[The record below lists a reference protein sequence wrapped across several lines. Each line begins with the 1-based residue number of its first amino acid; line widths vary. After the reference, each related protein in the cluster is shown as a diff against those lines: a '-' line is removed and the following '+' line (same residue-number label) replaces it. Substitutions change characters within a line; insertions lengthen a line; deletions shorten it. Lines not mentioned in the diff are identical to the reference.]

1 MLEKNTQ
8 SLLREITSLRTRI
21 QELIAVRDE
30 LKFRTCENLEDEYQK
45 KLGSLEYRAFLS
57 RYRTLRIQHEIDLI
71 RKQMTE
77 EGYVFLP
84 AIQSKL
90 DEEFRSSISQCR
102 GRKQR
107 ILLAERHEKMNRLM
121 GTNEENLAALYREVC
136 EKIHPDLNP
145 YGNSPEPELFF
156 QAVEAYRD
164 GCEYKL
170 SQIATLL
177 EEVPPLPYPFEYA
190 SIQLISDA
198 YHERVMELIQSIADI
213 QNSYPYNV
221 QDVLD
226 DQLSLFHMQ
235 QRLYNETESWDRA
248 YEAYE
253 TERMELLTGKS
264 EDQ

>member
-107 ILLAERHEKMNRLM
+107 ILLAERH
-121 GTNEENLAALYREVC
+121 

-253 TERMELLTGKS
+253 KERMELLTGKS